1 MRITLFRHAPAEDR
15 EQFFLSGRPDSERP
29 LTEEGIQKLIPAAL
43 GLARV
48 IEGDPRIFTSDYLR
62 CQQTA
67 NILAQTL
74 YGDRKDA
81 LPEAL
86 ELLRPDAPIVP
97 LANWIARQETE
108 RDVLLVGHEPN
119 LSQWASWWL
128 GGPGKRLNLRFKK
141 GSAMQL
147 SMKRADRPAQARLE
161 WMLQPRQLRL
171 LDLP

>member
-1 MRITLFRHAPAEDR
+1 
-15 EQFFLSGRPDSERP
+15 
-29 LTEEGIQKLIPAAL
+29 
-43 GLARV
+43 
-48 IEGDPRIFTSDYLR
+48 
-62 CQQTA
+62 
-67 NILAQTL
+67 
-74 YGDRKDA
+74 
-81 LPEAL
+81 
-86 ELLRPDAPIVP
+86 VP

-128 GGPGKRLNLRFKK
+128 GGSGKRLNLRFKK